1 MYLSLR
7 SLWVDCTGSVCE
19 MSISSIHIAVMSSMV
34 DEMCLCELYELAV
47 VIEANGGAVEEDEEG
62 KRAPGALI
70 CPS

>member
-1 MYLSLR
+1 
-7 SLWVDCTGSVCE
+7 
-19 MSISSIHIAVMSSMV
+19 MV

-47 VIEANGGAVEEDEEG
+47 VIAANGGAVEEDEEG